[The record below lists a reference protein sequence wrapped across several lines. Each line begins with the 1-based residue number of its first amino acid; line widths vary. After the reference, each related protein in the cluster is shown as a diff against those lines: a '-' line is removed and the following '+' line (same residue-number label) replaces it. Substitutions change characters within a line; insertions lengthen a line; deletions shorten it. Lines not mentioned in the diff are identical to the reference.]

1 MFFFPL
7 NLIQVQGYSATAA
20 GAAWLPF
27 ILILFFLS
35 RWSGGLVEKFG
46 AKPPLVAGPLI
57 VTLGYLLFMIPAAS
71 DNYWTSFFP
80 GMAVLGFGM
89 ALIVAPLTTTV
100 MNAVPG
106 ERAGVA
112 SGVNNAVSRIAGLLG
127 IAVLGIVIVQ
137 SFNRDLDG
145 NLNALK
151 IAPEVRRAVDEQRV
165 RLAGAQLSSV
175 VDQGLRASLE
185 QGIKESF
192 IFGFRMVM
200 LAAAGLAL
208 LGAVV
213 AMTAIESRPK

>member
-1 MFFFPL
+1 M
-7 NLIQVQGYSATAA
+7 
-20 GAAWLPF
+20 
-27 ILILFFLS
+27 
-35 RWSGGLVEKFG
+35 EKFG

-137 SFNRDLDG
+137 SFNRELDG

-185 QGIKESF
+185 QAIKESF

-213 AMTAIESRPK
+213 AMTAIENRPK